1 MRRRLTGASGRR
13 ISFGRLSSLATSYFQ
28 MMRAGARIGIRKG
41 NLSPDLVGRDVER
54 REPKVEVAASR
65 REAAPWS
72 HTSTPNRRW
81 QNRECCQRVPIRGRA
96 AVIFRHCCQ
105 RGIQRESPSNL
116 TNGQETGKIF
126 QRKMFHVLTVFF
138 RLVRRFLLVWLAKT
152 KSAFEMNDIR
162 RGCVTCYRD
171 PAGAVRPCQIFG
183 RDSHQR
189 GSHGRRADS
198 L

>member
-13 ISFGRLSSLATSYFQ
+13 ISFGRLSSLATSSFQ

-138 RLVRRFLLVWLAKT
+138 RLVLRFLL
-152 KSAFEMNDIR
+152 
-162 RGCVTCYRD
+162 D
-171 PAGAVRPCQIFG
+171 P
-183 RDSHQR
+183 
-189 GSHGRRADS
+189 S
-198 L
+198 LGQLVLVPALRSEVAALIL